1 MFNRKLKERIKLLEY
16 ENRIL
21 SYKIREIEK
30 QLSKPL
36 KPMFPFP
43 EMIKEGGG
51 DLSYEALRKKY
62 RTYNIIFENDL

>member
-1 MFNRKLKERIKLLEY
+1 ML
-16 ENRIL
+16 
-21 SYKIREIEK
+21 
-30 QLSKPL
+30 
-36 KPMFPFP
+36 PFP